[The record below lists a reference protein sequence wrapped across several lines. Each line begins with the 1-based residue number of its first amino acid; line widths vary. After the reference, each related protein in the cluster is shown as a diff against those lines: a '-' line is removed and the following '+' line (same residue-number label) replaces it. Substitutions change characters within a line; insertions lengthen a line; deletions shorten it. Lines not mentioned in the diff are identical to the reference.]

1 MISESATNLAVY
13 SILLV
18 EPVSYPSVKA
28 KILKMQ
34 SGYFVLNSFKD
45 LEAVMMAS
53 YISVDLLGAAV
64 ETNLLKS

>member
-1 MISESATNLAVY
+1 M
-13 SILLV
+13 LLV

-34 SGYFVLNSFKD
+34 SGYFFLNSFKD
-45 LEAVMMAS
+45 LEAVMIAS
-53 YISVDLLGAAV
+53 YTNVEFLGAAV